1 MYGSNLSP
9 NFISANIEKSLAA
22 TISQWLKFE
31 EELENH
37 TKWFRAI
44 EAAFRNQQPRAT
56 LEEKQEQLES
66 YRQMRGEITEQEVKI
81 DSFVDDSNSL
91 LSSSG
96 VDRIKPLISQISNR

>member
-1 MYGSNLSP
+1 M
-9 NFISANIEKSLAA
+9 
-22 TISQWLKFE
+22 KFE

-37 TKWFRAI
+37 TKWFRNV

-66 YRQMRGEITEQEVKI
+66 YKKMRDEITDHEVKI
-81 DSFVDDSNSL
+81 DSFVDDSNAL